1 MKRLFLLAVLFAATA
16 ICASAQYTAYYC
28 IPDENGVEP
37 EAYWFQIDWENKLFF
52 VDGDSEN
59 DGPIKNYKESGNTR
73 TFDVYYPPTSGIK
86 DKLYSVKFVTEEGG
100 YYRIHLTTHGGVQMS
115 CKLTTTK
122 PSRGGGDDDNSI
134 NGKINAKAQSIKDAI
149 GKGVS
154 KGLDALKNKEKNKDK
169 SEKKTDDE
177 K

>member
-86 DKLYSVKFVTEEGG
+86 DKLHSVKFVTEEGG
-100 YYRIHLTTHGGVQMS
+100 FYRIHLTTHGGVQMS
-115 CKLTTTK
+115 FKLTTTK
-122 PSRGGGDDDNSI
+122 PSRGGGDDENSI
-134 NGKINAKAQSIKDAI
+134 NGKINAKTQSIKDAI

-154 KGLDALKNKEKNKDK
+154 KGLDALKNKEKNKEK
-169 SEKKTDDE
+169 TEKKTDDE

>member
-1 MKRLFLLAVLFAATA
+1 MVTAKMMVLSRTIRKVA
-16 ICASAQYTAYYC
+16 I
-28 IPDENGVEP
+28 PEP
-37 EAYWFQIDWENKLFF
+37 LMSI
-52 VDGDSEN
+52 
-59 DGPIKNYKESGNTR
+59 I
-73 TFDVYYPPTSGIK
+73 PPTSGIK

-122 PSRGGGDDDNSI
+122 PSRGGGDSI
-134 NGKINAKAQSIKDAI
+134 NDKINAKAQSIKNAI

-154 KGLDALKNKEKNKDK
+154 KGLDALKNKEKNKEK

-177 K
+177 RYEDKRGCANVIKLVPTVQKRTSF

>member
-1 MKRLFLLAVLFAATA
+1 MVTAKMMVLSRTIRKVA
-16 ICASAQYTAYYC
+16 I
-28 IPDENGVEP
+28 PEP
-37 EAYWFQIDWENKLFF
+37 LMSI
-52 VDGDSEN
+52 
-59 DGPIKNYKESGNTR
+59 I
-73 TFDVYYPPTSGIK
+73 PPTSGIK

-100 YYRIHLTTHGGVQMS
+100 YYRIHLTAHGGVQMS

-122 PSRGGGDDDNSI
+122 PSRGGGDSI
-134 NGKINAKAQSIKDAI
+134 NGKINAKAQSIKNAI

-154 KGLDALKNKEKNKDK
+154 KGLDALKNKEKNKEK